1 MKKVIW
7 LMMTIMAVM
16 MFGGCTSDSNSYTT
30 NEAPLEPATPT
41 EGTSAVIEA
50 TADNESSVG
59 IQYTNLDNGSIN
71 MSCGD
76 DCSLTVYDAQ
86 KVIDET
92 TEEECE
98 EGFVWCPI
106 EKKCIP
112 DES

>member
-1 MKKVIW
+1 MKKIIW
-7 LMMTIMAVM
+7 SALAIMAVM
-16 MFGGCTSDSNSYTT
+16 LLGGCTDSGGGDTYNT

-41 EGTSAVIEA
+41 GGTSAIIEA

-76 DCSLTVYDAQ
+76 DCSLTVYEAERIIEETECDA
-86 KVIDET
+86 
-92 TEEECE
+92 
-98 EGFVWCPI
+98 GFVWCPI

-112 DES
+112 E

>member
-1 MKKVIW
+1 MKKI
-7 LMMTIMAVM
+7 IFAAMALLLLSGC
-16 MFGGCTSDSNSYTT
+16 GGGGDSYTT
-30 NEAPLEPATPT
+30 NEVPLEPATPT
-41 EGTSAVIEA
+41 NGTNAVIEA

-86 KVIDET
+86 KVVDEV
-92 TEEECE
+92 TETECE
-98 EGFVWCPI
+98 DGFVWCPI

-112 DES
+112 E